1 MVLHNLM
8 TAIQGLVLEAVAGAP
23 ALAQESRP
31 AGGAALGQIVIASV
45 VAALL
50 TGGLLAL
57 GYGHR
62 TGRTDL
68 LRLLSRGTE
77 RWPFSAGQPGWV
89 ELPSTVAMGSL
100 ITALLGMYWDISLHI
115 ADGRDE
121 GPLANIAHYPIMFGL
136 FGIFAS
142 GVLAMV
148 LPVGERPGPAAVRI
162 TRDWY
167 APVGGVLIASAG
179 FFALLGFPFD
189 DVWHRLFG
197 QDVTLWGPTHLMMI
211 GGAGLSLIGLAVL
224 EHEGRLAHRTAG
236 QPETVTSFGLFVR
249 RGMIMGGLLIGLSVF
264 QGEWDFGVPQ
274 FRMVHQPLLI
284 AMAAA
289 CALVAARL
297 WMGRGG
303 TLFAVGFYVVVRG
316 GVGFVVGPI
325 FGEPF
330 ATVPLYLAEALCVEL
345 AALLL
350 ARRALPLGV
359 VSGVLIGT
367 AGFAAEYAWTQ
378 VAFTLPWTRDI
389 LVEGVA
395 MAVAGG
401 VAGGVAGALLAM
413 GLQGRLP
420 RPSVARALFAGV
432 LVVLAAGVTNG
443 LVATVPSGVRADV
456 TLTRMD
462 TPDML
467 DAGQAVIR
475 ITPATA
481 VDQPSWL
488 TLTAWQGGELHVDH
502 LVPLGDGSYRT
513 TKPMP
518 LTGDW
523 KTLVRLQDG
532 RTLTAV
538 PIYLPADPVIGEPE
552 IPALPQF
559 TRDAVAEPQI
569 MQRELKEDVPRW
581 LWTTASSAVLTCAV
595 ALVLALGWGVSR
607 VGRADAAGPS
617 TRQGAPHQAPVPDGV
632 PAP

>member
-1 MVLHNLM
+1 MLE
-8 TAIQGLVLEAVAGAP
+8 TATTIPVPPEL
-23 ALAQESRP
+23 RP
-31 AGGAALGQIVIASV
+31 AGGAALGQILLASV
-45 VAALL
+45 AGLVL
-50 TGGLLAL
+50 TGVLVFL

-62 TGRTDL
+62 TGRHGL
-68 LRLLSRGTE
+68 LRLLSQGTE

-89 ELPSTVAMGSL
+89 ELPSTLATTSL
-100 ITALLGMYWDISLHI
+100 IIALLGMYWDISLHI
-115 ADGRDE
+115 ADGRDV

-148 LPVGERPGPAAVRI
+148 LPVKERPGPAAVRI

-167 APVGGVLIASAG
+167 VPVGGVLIAGAG
-179 FFALLGFPFD
+179 LFALLGFPFD

-211 GGAGLSLIGLAVL
+211 GGAGLSLVGLAVL
-224 EHEGRLAHRTAG
+224 EHEGRLARAG
-236 QPETVTSFGLFVR
+236 APLLVTPFGLFVR
-249 RGMIMGGLLIGLSVF
+249 RGMIVGGLLIGLSVF

-274 FRMVHQPLLI
+274 FRMVLQPLLI

-297 WMGRGG
+297 WVGPGG
-303 TLFAVGFYVVVRG
+303 TFFAVGFYVLVRG
-316 GVGFVVGPI
+316 GVGVVVGPL

-330 ATVPLYLAEALCVEL
+330 ATIPMYLAEAVCVEL

-350 ARRALPLGV
+350 ARRPLALGV
-359 VSGVLIGT
+359 VGGVLIGT

-378 VAFTLPWTRDI
+378 VAFKLQWTPDM

-401 VAGGVAGALLAM
+401 VAGGVCGALLAM

-420 RPSVARALFAGV
+420 RPAVARPLFIGA
-432 LVVLAAGVTNG
+432 LVVIAAGVANG
-443 LVATVPSGVRADV
+443 LVATVPQGVRAEV
-456 TLTRMD
+456 TVTRVD

-467 DAGQAVIR
+467 DGGQAVIR
-475 ITPATA
+475 IIPASA
-481 VDQPSWL
+481 VDQPAWL

-502 LVPLGDGSYRT
+502 LVPLGDGTYRT
-513 TKPMP
+513 TKLMP

-523 KTLVRLQDG
+523 KTMVRLQDG
-532 RTLTAV
+532 RALGAV
-538 PIYLPADPVIGEPE
+538 PIYLPADEVIGEPE

-559 TRDAVAEPQI
+559 TRDVIEEKQL
-569 MQRELKEDVPRW
+569 MQRELKEGVPSW
-581 LWTTASSAVLTCAV
+581 LWTSASTVVLTTAL
-595 ALVLALGWGVSR
+595 ALVLALGWGVGR
-607 VGRADAAGPS
+607 VAR
-617 TRQGAPHQAPVPDGV
+617 
-632 PAP
+632 

>member
-1 MVLHNLM
+1 M
-8 TAIQGLVLEAVAGAP
+8 TVISGLVLETATTLPVP
-23 ALAQESRP
+23 ELRP
-31 AGGAALGQIVIASV
+31 AGGAAVGQILLASV
-45 VAALL
+45 AGLLL
-50 TGGLLAL
+50 TGVLVMFGH
-57 GYGHR
+57 GHR
-62 TGRTDL
+62 TGRIEV
-68 LRLLSRGTE
+68 LRLLSDGTE
-77 RWPFSAGQPGWV
+77 NWPFSAGQPGWV
-89 ELPSTVAMGSL
+89 ELPSTLGMASL
-100 ITALLGMYWDISLHI
+100 MTALLGMYWDISLHI
-115 ADGRDE
+115 ADGRDV

-162 TRDWY
+162 TRHWY

-211 GGAGLSLIGLAVL
+211 GGAGLSLVGLAVL
-224 EHEGRLAHRTAG
+224 EHEGRLARAG
-236 QPETVTSFGLFVR
+236 TTPRVTPVGLFIR

-274 FRMVHQPLLI
+274 FRMVLQPLLI

-297 WMGRGG
+297 WVGRGG
-303 TLFAVGFYVVVRG
+303 TFFAVGFYVALRG
-316 GVGFVVGPI
+316 GVALVVGPMY
-325 FGEPF
+325 GEPF
-330 ATVPLYLAEALCVEL
+330 PTIPLYLAEAVCVEL

-350 ARRALPLGV
+350 ARRPLALGV
-359 VSGVLIGT
+359 VGGALIGT

-378 VAFTLPWTRDI
+378 VAFTLPWTPDM
-389 LVEGVA
+389 LVEGMA

-401 VAGGVAGALLAM
+401 VAGGVAGALLAL

-420 RPSVARALFAGV
+420 RPAVARPLFLGALVVITAGV
-432 LVVLAAGVTNG
+432 ANG
-443 LVATVPSGVRADV
+443 LMSTVPEGVRAEV
-456 TLTRMD
+456 ALTRVD
-462 TPDML
+462 TPEML
-467 DAGQAVIR
+467 DGGQAVIR
-475 ITPATA
+475 ITPASA
-481 VDQPSWL
+481 VDQPAWL

-502 LVPLGDGSYRT
+502 LVPLGDGRYRT
-513 TKPMP
+513 TKVMP

-523 KTLVRLQDG
+523 KTLIRLQDG

-538 PIYLPADPVIGEPE
+538 PIYLPADEVIGEPE

-559 TRDAVAEPQI
+559 TRDAIEEKQL
-569 MQRELKEDVPRW
+569 MQRELKEGVPGW
-581 LWTTASSAVLTCAV
+581 LWAGASGVVLTTAL
-595 ALVLALGWGVSR
+595 ALVLALGWGVGR
-607 VGRADAAGPS
+607 VARAAASGTAAGARPARP
-617 TRQGAPHQAPVPDGV
+617 TAARDGV

>member
-1 MVLHNLM
+1 MA
-8 TAIQGLVLEAVAGAP
+8 AIRGLVLTAGFP
-23 ALAQESRP
+23 ALAPQLRP
-31 AGGAALGQIVIASV
+31 AGGAELGQILIASTA
-45 VAALL
+45 AALL
-50 TGGLLAL
+50 TAGLVVL

-62 TGRTDL
+62 TGRIPV
-68 LRLLSRGTE
+68 LRWLASGTE

-89 ELPSTVAMGSL
+89 ELPSTLALGSL

-115 ADGRDE
+115 ADGRDA
-121 GPLANIAHYPIMFGL
+121 GPLTNIAHYPIMFGL

-148 LPVGERPGPAAVRI
+148 LPVGQRPGPAAVRI

-179 FFALLGFPFD
+179 FFALLGFPLD

-224 EHEGRLAHRTAG
+224 EQEGRLARRTAG
-236 QPETVTSFGLFVR
+236 RTETVTSFGLFVR

-274 FRMVHQPLLI
+274 FRLVHQPLLI

-289 CALVAARL
+289 GALVAARL

-303 TLFAVGFYVVVRG
+303 AFFAVGFYVLVRG
-316 GVGFVVGPI
+316 GVAVIVGPI

-330 ATVPLYLAEALCVEL
+330 ASIPLYLAEAVCVEL

-350 ARRALPLGV
+350 ARRPLALGV
-359 VSGVLIGT
+359 VGGVLIGT
-367 AGFAAEYAWTQ
+367 VGFAAEYAWTQ
-378 VAFTLPWTRDI
+378 VAFTLPWTSDI

-401 VAGGVAGALLAM
+401 VAGGVAGALLAL

-420 RPSVARALFAGV
+420 RPAVARPLFIGV
-432 LVVLAAGVTNG
+432 LVVLAAGVANG
-443 LVATVPSGVRADV
+443 LIATVPDGVRADV
-456 TLTRMD
+456 TLTRVM
-462 TPDML
+462 TPDAL
-467 DAGQAVIR
+467 GAGQAVIR
-475 ITPATA
+475 ITPASA
-481 VDQPSWL
+481 VEAPSWL
-488 TLTAWQGGELHVDH
+488 TLTAWQGGDLHVDH

-518 LTGDW
+518 LSGDW
-523 KTLVRLQDG
+523 KTLVRLHDG

-559 TRDAVAEPQI
+559 TRDAVDETQI
-569 MQRELKEDVPRW
+569 MQRELKEGVPGW
-581 LWTTASSAVLTCAV
+581 LWAGASAVVLTCAM

-607 VGRADAAGPS
+607 VGRAAPTGPS
-617 TRQGAPHQAPVPDGV
+617 PRTSGAPQQVPVSDGM